1 MNKSSYPHVQ
11 RAAAI
16 LKNGGII
23 VYPTETVYGIGCD
36 PLMEEAVERI
46 QRLKQRESSKA
57 MLLLADSLE
66 MVESMAGPLDP
77 LARRLGEHFWPGPVT
92 MILKP
97 FKKLPPYLFGSSGGV
112 AFRVTSHRLA
122 ASIIHEFGRPII
134 STSANITGQP
144 PVVSYEQAAEKFFG
158 KVDLIMEPPEPLSG
172 EPSAV
177 IDITS
182 GRIEI
187 IRPGGIDFEELQE
200 VAVHDPAQ

>member
-1 MNKSSYPHVQ
+1 MIKSSQ
-11 RAAAI
+11 MIRSAAAI
-16 LKNGGII
+16 LKKGGII

-36 PLMEEAVERI
+36 PLREEAVERI
-46 QRLKQRESSKA
+46 RRLKQRVSSKA

-66 MVESMAGPLDP
+66 MVENMAGSLDP
-77 LARRLGEHFWPGPVT
+77 LAHRLGEHFWPGPVT
-92 MILKP
+92 MILKS
-97 FKKLPPYLFGSSGGV
+97 KKILPRYLYGSSGGV

-134 STSANITGQP
+134 STSANIAGQP
-144 PVVSYEQAAEKFFG
+144 PVVNFKQAQEEFG
-158 KVDLIMEPPEPLSG
+158 KNADIVIENPELLSG

-187 IRPGGIDFEELQE
+187 IRPGAIDFAEVQE
-200 VAVHDPAQ
+200 YVHDQTQ